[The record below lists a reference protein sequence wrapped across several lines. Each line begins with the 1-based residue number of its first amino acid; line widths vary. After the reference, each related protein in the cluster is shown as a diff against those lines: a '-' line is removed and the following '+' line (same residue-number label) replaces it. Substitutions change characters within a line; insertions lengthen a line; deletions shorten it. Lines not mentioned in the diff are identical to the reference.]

1 MELISIIISVAT
13 SIFSGIVL
21 FFIKRYFDNKEKIEI
36 EEEKARQKENVLI
49 LKSIDAIGR
58 LTYADSIAIRDGK
71 INGEMKDAVQSYIKM
86 KKVDWIKKLTSRKFW
101 VTVAGFVAGIII
113 AFKGSSEIA
122 ESVSGCIMAGA
133 SVIAYIFGEGLA
145 DASNTSEI
153 EEKTK

>member
-58 LTYADSIAIRDGK
+58 LTYADSIAIRDG
-71 INGEMKDAVQSYIKM
+71 EMKDAVQSYIA
-86 KKVDWIKKLTSRKFW
+86 IKSELYDYPIDQNSKRK
-101 VTVAGFVAGIII
+101 
-113 AFKGSSEIA
+113 
-122 ESVSGCIMAGA
+122 
-133 SVIAYIFGEGLA
+133 
-145 DASNTSEI
+145 
-153 EEKTK
+153 

>member
-36 EEEKARQKENVLI
+36 EKEKARQKENVLI

-71 INGEMKDAVQSYIKM
+71 TNGEMKDAVQSYIA
-86 KKVDWIKKLTSRKFW
+86 IKSELYDYLIDQNSKRK
-101 VTVAGFVAGIII
+101 
-113 AFKGSSEIA
+113 
-122 ESVSGCIMAGA
+122 
-133 SVIAYIFGEGLA
+133 
-145 DASNTSEI
+145 
-153 EEKTK
+153 

>member
-58 LTYADSIAIRDGK
+58 LTCADSIAIRDGK
-71 INGEMKDAVQSYIKM
+71 INGEMKDAVQSYIA
-86 KKVDWIKKLTSRKFW
+86 IKSELYDYLIDQNSKRK
-101 VTVAGFVAGIII
+101 
-113 AFKGSSEIA
+113 
-122 ESVSGCIMAGA
+122 
-133 SVIAYIFGEGLA
+133 
-145 DASNTSEI
+145 
-153 EEKTK
+153 

>member
-71 INGEMKDAVQSYIKM
+71 INDEMKDAVQSYIA
-86 KKVDWIKKLTSRKFW
+86 IKSELYDYLIDQNSKRK
-101 VTVAGFVAGIII
+101 
-113 AFKGSSEIA
+113 
-122 ESVSGCIMAGA
+122 
-133 SVIAYIFGEGLA
+133 
-145 DASNTSEI
+145 
-153 EEKTK
+153 

>member
-71 INGEMKDAVQSYIKM
+71 INGEMKDAVQSYIA
-86 KKVDWIKKLTSRKFW
+86 IK
-101 VTVAGFVAGIII
+101 
-113 AFKGSSEIA
+113 SELYDYLIDQN
-122 ESVSGCIMAGA
+122 S
-133 SVIAYIFGEGLA
+133 
-145 DASNTSEI
+145 
-153 EEKTK
+153 KRR

>member
-1 MELISIIISVAT
+1 MELISIIISIAT

-71 INGEMKDAVQSYIKM
+71 INGEMKDAVQSYIA
-86 KKVDWIKKLTSRKFW
+86 IKGELYDYLIDQNSKRK
-101 VTVAGFVAGIII
+101 
-113 AFKGSSEIA
+113 
-122 ESVSGCIMAGA
+122 
-133 SVIAYIFGEGLA
+133 
-145 DASNTSEI
+145 
-153 EEKTK
+153 

>member
-71 INGEMKDAVQSYIKM
+71 INVEMKDAVQSYIA
-86 KKVDWIKKLTSRKFW
+86 IKSELYDYLIDQNSKRK
-101 VTVAGFVAGIII
+101 
-113 AFKGSSEIA
+113 
-122 ESVSGCIMAGA
+122 
-133 SVIAYIFGEGLA
+133 
-145 DASNTSEI
+145 
-153 EEKTK
+153 

>member
-21 FFIKRYFDNKEKIEI
+21 FFINRYFDNKEKIEI

-71 INGEMKDAVQSYIKM
+71 INGEMKDAVQSYIA
-86 KKVDWIKKLTSRKFW
+86 IKSELYDYLIDQNSKRK
-101 VTVAGFVAGIII
+101 
-113 AFKGSSEIA
+113 
-122 ESVSGCIMAGA
+122 
-133 SVIAYIFGEGLA
+133 
-145 DASNTSEI
+145 
-153 EEKTK
+153 

>member
-36 EEEKARQKENVLI
+36 EEEKERQKENVLI

-71 INGEMKDAVQSYIKM
+71 INGEMKDAVQSYIA
-86 KKVDWIKKLTSRKFW
+86 IKSELYDYLIDQNSKRK
-101 VTVAGFVAGIII
+101 
-113 AFKGSSEIA
+113 
-122 ESVSGCIMAGA
+122 
-133 SVIAYIFGEGLA
+133 
-145 DASNTSEI
+145 
-153 EEKTK
+153 

>member
-1 MELISIIISVAT
+1 MELISIIISIAT

-71 INGEMKDAVQSYIKM
+71 TNGEMKDAVQSYIA
-86 KKVDWIKKLTSRKFW
+86 IKSELYDYLIDQNSKRK
-101 VTVAGFVAGIII
+101 
-113 AFKGSSEIA
+113 
-122 ESVSGCIMAGA
+122 
-133 SVIAYIFGEGLA
+133 EGGG
-145 DASNTSEI
+145 
-153 EEKTK
+153 

>member
-1 MELISIIISVAT
+1 MELISIIISIAT

-71 INGEMKDAVQSYIKM
+71 TNGEMKDAVQSYIAIKSELYDYLIDQNSKR
-86 KKVDWIKKLTSRKFW
+86 KK
-101 VTVAGFVAGIII
+101 GG
-113 AFKGSSEIA
+113 G
-122 ESVSGCIMAGA
+122 
-133 SVIAYIFGEGLA
+133 
-145 DASNTSEI
+145 
-153 EEKTK
+153 